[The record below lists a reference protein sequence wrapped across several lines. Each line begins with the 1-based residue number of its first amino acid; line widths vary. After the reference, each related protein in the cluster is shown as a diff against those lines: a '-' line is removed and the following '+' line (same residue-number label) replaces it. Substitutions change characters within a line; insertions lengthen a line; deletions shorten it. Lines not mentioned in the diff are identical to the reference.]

1 MLYISF
7 AILVALCMYVFYLS
21 SRIDTL
27 EKIMRELGSKEAQPK
42 PLPSPISATATTTPP
57 PAPTEIKVSVF
68 DHGKTPTYLD
78 ISYWISGPGLLRIGA
93 VLVLLGATWFVSYA
107 FAQNWIGPMARIV
120 LGVGAGAIL
129 MVFGEALHT
138 KRPDHSTIV
147 MSLGATVVILSLY
160 AARVAYDF
168 FTPISASL
176 MMLAALAGMSLSSVH
191 HRDELRSLLAVVGVA
206 LIPFLQGSGEK
217 SPLLLATYVLTVSLG
232 LAGVFVK
239 TGWERVGL
247 ALSGVY
253 ALHSVMLLAF
263 GNPQF
268 SSTLLI
274 FILILC
280 TTLIH
285 FGVHF
290 VQLLKSS
297 EPNHYYGFGAT
308 MLTTLASLLW
318 ARELLSDPWQ
328 GLAAIGLAL
337 GLCMAAYV
345 AHLKSNNKELVFV
358 YALLSLVSL
367 AAAVSFALSGWQ
379 ASVLYLVLAV
389 MAVFVSEYTLMD
401 VKAGLSMGLFP
412 YALGIY
418 HLGTLMRETNQLH
431 RAMRL
436 DEVPLDI
443 QPLILTLMATVSVLI
458 LGVRWFMRL
467 QTTSSESL
475 NYTKYYLI
483 AGSYLALVVLWYA
496 LDFIAPSNKDLTH
509 AVSLISYTILGL
521 VGYFGGLHFGHKK
534 LRLAS
539 SVVLVA
545 VVARLLLFEVWTMA
559 TIERVFVFVLIGAL
573 FMATSLYHKPIMRK
587 EDNEEAI

>member
-1 MLYISF
+1 
-7 AILVALCMYVFYLS
+7 
-21 SRIDTL
+21 
-27 EKIMRELGSKEAQPK
+27 
-42 PLPSPISATATTTPP
+42 
-57 PAPTEIKVSVF
+57 
-68 DHGKTPTYLD
+68 
-78 ISYWISGPGLLRIGA
+78 
-93 VLVLLGATWFVSYA
+93 
-107 FAQNWIGPMARIV
+107 MARIV

-129 MVFGEALHT
+129 MVFGEALHA

-147 MSLGATVVILSLY
+147 MSLGATVVILSLF
-160 AARVAYDF
+160 AARMAYDF

-206 LIPFLQGSGEK
+206 LIPFLQGSGEN
-217 SPLLLATYVLTVSLG
+217 SPLLLATYLLTVSLG

-274 FILILC
+274 FILVLC
-280 TTLIH
+280 TALIH

-290 VQLLKSS
+290 MRLLKSS

-318 ARELLSDPWQ
+318 ARELLPDPWQ

-345 AHLKSNNKELVFV
+345 AHLKSTNKELVFV

-418 HLGTLMRETNQLH
+418 HLGTLIREINHQQIV
-431 RAMRL
+431 RA
-436 DEVPLDI
+436 EETPVKV
-443 QPLILTLMATVSVLI
+443 QPLMLTIMATASVLI

-467 QTTSSESL
+467 QATASESL
-475 NYTKYYLI
+475 NYAKYYLI

-521 VGYFGGLHFGHKK
+521 VGYFGGLHFGHQK

-545 VVARLLLFEVWTMA
+545 VVARLLLVEVWTMA

>member
-1 MLYISF
+1 MLYFSF
-7 AILVALCMYVFYLS
+7 VILVALGLYVFYLS
-21 SRIDTL
+21 TRIDTL
-27 EKIMRELGSKEAQPK
+27 EKMMRELGLKEVQPK

-78 ISYWISGPGLLRIGA
+78 ISYWISAPGLLRIGA

-120 LGVGAGAIL
+120 LGVVAGSLL
-129 MVFGEALHT
+129 MVFGEMLHH
-138 KRPDHSTIV
+138 KRPDHSTVV
-147 MSLGATVVILSLY
+147 MSLGATVVILSLF

-176 MMLAALAGMSLSSVH
+176 LMLAALAAMSLSSVYH
-191 HRDELRSLLAVVGVA
+191 NDELRSLLAVIGVA

-217 SPLLLATYVLTVSLG
+217 SPLLLATYLLTVSLG

-253 ALHSVMLLAF
+253 ALHSLMLIAF

-268 SSTLLI
+268 SSTLTVFMLV
-274 FILILC
+274 LC
-280 TTLIH
+280 ATLIH

-290 VQLLKSS
+290 VRLLRSS

-308 MLTTLASLLW
+308 ILTTLASLVW
-318 ARELLSDPWQ
+318 VRELLSDPWQ

-345 AHLKSNNKELVFV
+345 AHLKSTNKELVFV
-358 YALLSLVSL
+358 YALLSLSCLV
-367 AAAVSFALSGWQ
+367 AAVSFALSGWQ

-401 VKAGLSMGLFP
+401 VKAGLSIGLFP

-431 RAMRL
+431 RVMRL
-436 DEVPLDI
+436 EETPPDI
-443 QPLILTLMATVSVLI
+443 QPLALTLVATTSVLA
-458 LGVRWFMRL
+458 LAVRMFTKIQSAHREL
-467 QTTSSESL
+467 L
-475 NYTKYYLI
+475 DYAKYYLI
-483 AGSYLALVVLWYA
+483 AASYLALTVLWYA
-496 LDFIAPSNKDLTH
+496 LDFIAPANKDLTH
-509 AVSLISYTILGL
+509 AVALIIYTILGL
-521 VGYFGGLHFGHKK
+521 AGYFGGLHFGHKK

-545 VVARLLLFEVWTMA
+545 VVSRLLLVEVWTMA
-559 TIERVFVFVLIGAL
+559 TIERVVVFVLIGVL
-573 FMATSLYHKPIMRK
+573 FMATSLYHKPEQAR
-587 EDNEEAI
+587 